1 MTAGGNW
8 RSFQMHITDVR
19 VHTVEMS
26 ASWLSGGLIANPMS
40 IYPRYRE
47 KRQSWF
53 GPMTAAIVEIQSDAG
68 LRGLGTVGGGK
79 GKLAPVIVEEQFK
92 NLLVGQDPLRIELL
106 WEQMFRASQFYG
118 RKGAVIEVI
127 SGIDIALWDLVGKAL
142 GQPVYNLI
150 GGKTKDCI
158 PVYLTGNLTDRHL
171 KEGFRHVKIPVMYGP
186 ADGKEGLLKNVELVK
201 ETRRRLG
208 PEGDIMLDC
217 YMALDVPYTIQLA
230 KAVAEFGVLWIEEPV
245 PPDQIDSY
253 CRIKDALGDVL
264 IAGGEHEFT
273 RYGFRDLIERKAVD
287 ILQPDIYRAG
297 GVSELKKI
305 AAMASAHGLPVIPH
319 GVGAPTYHF
328 VASTPNCP
336 RAEYVDI
343 LAQGG
348 RPLLKGEPQ
357 PKNGF
362 LELSDAPGFGYDLDE
377 EVLAGKAPAALIW

>member
-1 MTAGGNW
+1 M
-8 RSFQMHITDVR
+8 QITDVK

-26 ASWLSGGLIANPMS
+26 ASWLSDGLIANPMS
-40 IYPRYRE
+40 VYPRFKE

-79 GKLAPVIVEEQFK
+79 GKLAPLIVEEQFK
-92 NLLVGQDPLRIELL
+92 NLLVGQDPFRIELL

-127 SGIDIALWDLVGKAL
+127 SGIDIALWDLVAKAL

-150 GGKTKDCI
+150 GGKTKDPI
-158 PVYLTGNLTDRHL
+158 PVYLTGALTEVELAR
-171 KEGFRHVKIPVMYGP
+171 GFRHVKIPVIYGP
-186 ADGKEGLLKNVELVK
+186 ADGKEGLRKNVELVK

-208 PEGDIMLDC
+208 PEGDLTLDC
-217 YMALDVPYTIQLA
+217 YMALDVAYTIQLA
-230 KAVAEFGVLWIEEPV
+230 RAVAEFDVLWIEEPV

-253 CRIKDALGDVL
+253 RRLKDALPDML

-273 RYGFRDLIERKAVD
+273 RYGFRDLIEKEAVD

-328 VASTPNCP
+328 VASTPGCP

-348 RPLLKGEPQ
+348 RPVLKGEPQ

-362 LELSDAPGFGYDLDE
+362 LDLSDAPGFGYELDE
-377 EVLAGKAPAALIW
+377 EVFGRKAPAALIW